1 MDIIIPSL
9 GETVDE
15 GKVIKWMKKV
25 GDEIKEG
32 DVLCEVETDKATADK
47 KRQNYLKRH
56 SKEPKRKADG
66 SYSNSALADLILW

>member
-32 DVLCEVETDKATADK
+32 DVLCEVETDKATAEVPSTI
-47 KRQNYLKRH
+47 NGTL
-56 SKEPKRKADG
+56 SE
-66 SYSNSALADLILW
+66 ILVDEGATVPVGQKIAGVE

>member
-15 GKVIKWMKKV
+15 GKVIKWMKQV

-32 DVLCEVETDKATADK
+32 DVLCEVETDKATAEVPSTI
-47 KRQNYLKRH
+47 NGTLK
-56 SKEPKRKADG
+56 EI
-66 SYSNSALADLILW
+66 LIEEGATVPVGQKIAVVE